1 VKNIRILR
9 LFTSSFAEEACKK
22 ETTLKTKMQME
33 KNSVKLQIKG
43 KTGRKNVDWLHVAQ
57 DKEHWRA
64 RVNTL

>member
-1 VKNIRILR
+1 
-9 LFTSSFAEEACKK
+9 
-22 ETTLKTKMQME
+22 MQME